1 MRKKTINFLQSW
13 KDGVLGLQHLVG
25 MFGATTLVPLLTGM
39 DTAVALFAA
48 GLGTLLFHFLTK
60 KKVPIFLGS
69 SFAFIPGIIAVGAA
83 SDLAYARGAIV
94 IAGLLYLPFALAVY
108 LIGLERVK
116 KIFPSYITGTMIGM
130 IGLTLIPT
138 AVDMAS
144 GNFTVAFITLITAVL
159 ISYFSKGFLSQL
171 SILIAIGVGYLTS
184 ASLGLIDY
192 SSIQNAEWL
201 LIPAFELPKFSIE
214 SILMVTPIVLA
225 TFMEHIGDIA
235 ANQSIVGKD
244 FFSDPGLH
252 KTLIG
257 DGLATSLSGMIGGP
271 ANTTYSEN
279 TALLKI
285 TKNYN
290 PKIIRIAAWFAIGL
304 AFFGKVSGGL
314 QSIPVFVLGGISIML
329 FWMISKTGLD
339 TIVNA
344 APSMNW
350 FNWVVVGIM
359 LILGLGNEPVQKLF
373 NINLALQIGDFQLQ
387 GIALA
392 ALVGIVLNI
401 LWNLKGTKEIGEV

>member
-1 MRKKTINFLQSW
+1 MEKF
-13 KDGVLGLQHLVG
+13 KDFILGFQHLAG
-25 MFGATTLVPLLTGM
+25 CFGATTLVPLLTGM

-144 GNFTVAFITLITAVL
+144 GNFTIAFITLITAVL

-171 SILIAIGVGYLTS
+171 SILIAIGVGYLAS

-201 LIPAFELPKFSIE
+201 LIPAFELPKFSVE
-214 SILMVTPIVLA
+214 SILMVTPVVLA

-339 TIVNA
+339 TIVDA

-392 ALVGIVLNI
+392 ALVGIILNI

>member
-1 MRKKTINFLQSW
+1 MRKKTINFLQGW

-25 MFGATTLVPLLTGM
+25 LFGATTLVPLLTGM

-83 SDLAYARGAIV
+83 SGLAYARGAIV

-108 LIGLERVK
+108 LIGLEKVK

-144 GNFTVAFITLITAVL
+144 GNFTIAFITLITAVL

-339 TIVNA
+339 TIVDA

-392 ALVGIVLNI
+392 ALVGIILNI

>member
-1 MRKKTINFLQSW
+1 MKKF
-13 KDGVLGLQHLVG
+13 KDYILGLQHLVG
-25 MFGATTLVPLLTGM
+25 LFGATTLVPLLTGL

-48 GLGTLLFHFLTK
+48 GIGTLLFHLITK

-69 SFAFIPGIIAVGAA
+69 SFAFIPGIVAVGATYG
-83 SDLAYARGAIV
+83 LAYARGAIV
-94 IAGLLYLPFALAVY
+94 IAGLLYLPFALIVY
-108 LIGLERVK
+108 LIGLKRIR
-116 KIFPSYITGTMIGM
+116 KIFPAYITGTMIGM

-138 AVDMAS
+138 AIEMSS
-144 GNFTVAFITLITAVL
+144 GNFTIAFVTLIIAVL
-159 ISYFSKGFLSQL
+159 MNYFSKGFLSQL
-171 SILIAIGVGYLTS
+171 SILIAIGTGYLLS

-192 SSIQNAEWL
+192 TPIKEASWI
-201 LIPAFELPKFSIE
+201 LIPNFELPSFSIE
-214 SILMVTPIVLA
+214 SILMIAPIVLA
-225 TFMEHIGDIA
+225 AFMEHIGDIA
-235 ANQSIVGKD
+235 ANQEIVEQD

-252 KTLIG
+252 RTLVG

-290 PKIIRIAAWFAIGL
+290 PRVLRIAAYFAIGL

-339 TIVNA
+339 TITNSV
-344 APSMNW
+344 STMDW
-350 FNWVVVGIM
+350 FNWVIVAIILVIGI
-359 LILGLGNEPVQKLF
+359 GNESIQKLF
-373 NINLALQIGDFQLQ
+373 DINIAIQIGSFQLQ
-387 GIALA
+387 GIGLA

-401 LWNLKGTKEIGEV
+401 LWDLKGNKNTGEM